1 MVDSFN
7 KRWEKGD
14 EPSLTTRVR
23 ETVRSPAP
31 LKPRIDAAAKHV
43 EHQIQMLDKTS
54 ARFNERDKSIF
65 NKVVDAYTKHDS
77 AHANV
82 YANELAEIR
91 RMEKVTMSA
100 RLALD
105 QIVLRLQ
112 TVSELG
118 DVAHALLPVIG
129 VVRDVKNGMSSV
141 SPQIAKELGDISN
154 LLSGIVLDAG
164 AVTGMSINFESSNE
178 DAQKIMMEAAAVA
191 EHRMKD
197 TFPELPDKASVGQP
211 LTDRT

>member
-1 MVDSFN
+1 MVDSFG
-7 KRWEKGD
+7 KRWEKSG
-14 EPSLTTRVR
+14 EPSFSTKVR
-23 ETVRSPAP
+23 ETVRPPGP
-31 LKPRIDAAAKHV
+31 LKPRIDAAAKRV

-54 ARFNERDKSIF
+54 TRFNERDKSIF
-65 NKVVDAYTKHDS
+65 NKVVDAYTAHDS

-100 RLALD
+100 KLALD

-118 DVAHALLPVIG
+118 DVANALLPVIG
-129 VVRDVKNGMSSV
+129 VVRDVRNGMLSV
-141 SPQIAKELGDISN
+141 SPQIATELGDIGN

-178 DAQKIMMEAAAVA
+178 DAQKIMICLLYTSPSP
-191 EHRMKD
+191 R
-197 TFPELPDKASVGQP
+197 
-211 LTDRT
+211 DRTRSRMPSSA

>member
-14 EPSLTTRVR
+14 EPSLATRVR
-23 ETVRSPAP
+23 ETVRSPGP
-31 LKPRIDAAAKHV
+31 LKPRIDAAAKRV
-43 EHQIQMLDKTS
+43 ELQIQMLDKTS

-129 VVRDVKNGMSSV
+129 VVREVKNGMSSV
-141 SPQIAKELGDISN
+141 SPQIGKELGDISN

-164 AVTGMSINFESSNE
+164 AVTGMSISFESSNE
-178 DAQKIMMEAAAVA
+178 DAQKIMMEAATVA
-191 EHRMKD
+191 ESRMKD
-197 TFPELPDKASVGQP
+197 TFPELPGKASVGQP

>member
-1 MVDSFN
+1 MVDSFG
-7 KRWEKGD
+7 KRWEKSG
-14 EPSLTTRVR
+14 EPSFSTKVR
-23 ETVRSPAP
+23 ETVRPPGP
-31 LKPRIDAAAKHV
+31 LKPRIDAAAKRV
-43 EHQIQMLDKTS
+43 EHQIQMLEKTS
-54 ARFNERDKSIF
+54 THFNERDKSIF

-82 YANELAEIR
+82 YANELVEIR

-100 RLALD
+100 KLALD

-118 DVAHALLPVIG
+118 DVANALLPVIG
-129 VVRDVKNGMSSV
+129 VVRDVRNGMLSV
-141 SPQIAKELGDISN
+141 SPQISTELGDISN

-178 DAQKIMMEAAAVA
+178 DAQKILMEAATVA
-191 EHRMKD
+191 ESRMKE
-197 TFPELPDKASVGQP
+197 TFPELPGKSSVGQP
-211 LTDRT
+211 LTDRS